1 MLYEVITNTIFG
13 MGPESE
19 LTVDEFLFD
28 PGAGKFSLVARMIRG
43 TFSYLSGM
51 IGKLSPGSTR
61 IETPSGIVGVRGT
74 HFLAKVE

>member
-1 MLYEVITNTIFG
+1 
-13 MGPESE
+13 
-19 LTVDEFLFD
+19 
-28 PGAGKFSLVARMIRG
+28 MIRG